1 MRVCGKCIRR
11 LILWITLTAASISIA
26 LRIDLSLLGTGPFP
40 LPVRVAGLT
49 GVLLVHPLM
58 KRSGRLLKSFG
69 DCELWGWSRRLI
81 TWDICGC
88 VRHPHHLGVGL
99 FMTSLGLAIGYPV
112 TLLVIAIS
120 QWAWAVL
127 FVILVEERE
136 CKQKF
141 GDEYLE
147 YRRRVPMFLANPVC
161 LARALRRPITD
172 RVPAT

>member
-1 MRVCGKCIRR
+1 VSNDGREPMRVCGKCIRR

-81 TWDICGC
+81 TWDIYGC

-136 CKQKF
+136 SASRSSGTSIWNTAAGSRCSSPT
-141 GDEYLE
+141 
-147 YRRRVPMFLANPVC
+147 RSA
-161 LARALRRPITD
+161 
-172 RVPAT
+172 